1 MLEFRVHGPEG
12 RKKGR
17 QREKREGRRERG
29 REEGYLVGRYWW
41 CKVRSERER
50 CREGG
55 IKYVSIS

>member
-1 MLEFRVHGPEG
+1 MVLKVG
-12 RKKGR
+12 RKEGS
-17 QREKREGRRERG
+17 EKRGKEGGREGG

-55 IKYVSIS
+55 IK